1 MPRVFRRGA
10 SSCPAS
16 LAPAARYTDRMS
28 DNPGEHEHIDEL
40 RQAMYSRTLSEQLKP
55 RERRALD
62 LTRPVVGEDWKH
74 TEDDLEP
81 SLVAPRRIG
90 WFRTLLM
97 WILGI
102 SLVFFLGAAGFFAY
116 YFTLGGGS
124 LPASPQNV
132 DIVISGPPQVEGGAP
147 AQFQLVVTNRNK
159 VPLELAELVITYPKG
174 TRSPADFSTDLPN
187 QRIPLGTIEPGGRRQ
202 GTVSAVLAGK
212 GGDKENLKVEV
223 EYHVSGSNAIFVAG
237 SDYALNFSS
246 SPLSIT
252 VEGNTQAISGQPV
265 SLTITVATNGNAPV
279 RDVILKADYPFGF
292 KFASAAPQP
301 VQGSTWTLGD
311 LAPGQKRSI
320 TINGSLTGGS
330 GDERV
335 FHFSAGTRTSLAKVA
350 LDTVLAQTTFD
361 AAISQPFLDLAV
373 AVNESTRSGVVVSP
387 GDKVT
392 VSVQYANNLSTPIQN
407 AIVVA
412 RLSGLQ
418 IDGSTVKSTDGF
430 YRSADDSVFWD
441 KTTTNGVFAT
451 LAPGAK
457 GTVAFSFTMPSG
469 EELQR
474 YTNPHL
480 EISVNAA
487 GNRIAETGVPEVL
500 QATARQ
506 SISLASDLQL
516 IAAGLYYTNPFGSA
530 GPMPPKAGAETTY
543 ALVFTVR
550 NTTNKITNA
559 TLTASLPP
567 YVRWAGIY
575 SPSTEKVTFN
585 QANGTITWDLGDI
598 EPNVGLGD
606 TPPRQA
612 AISIGFTPSTS
623 QIGQQPS
630 LLQNI
635 VLKGL
640 DASTTAPISRK
651 VDDITTNIAKVSK
664 SSADIN
670 VAGEQGF
677 TASNATVV
685 K

>member
-1 MPRVFRRGA
+1 MQGN
-10 SSCPAS
+10 
-16 LAPAARYTDRMS
+16 
-28 DNPGEHEHIDEL
+28 NPGDQEHIDEL

-62 LTRPVVGEDWKH
+62 LTRAPIGEDWKH
-74 TEDDLEP
+74 EED
-81 SLVAPRRIG
+81 SLDPTMVAPRQIG
-90 WFRTLLM
+90 WFRAALW

-102 SLVFFLGAAGFFAY
+102 SLVFFLGAAGFFVY

-124 LPASPQNV
+124 LPASPDNV

-147 AQFQLVVTNRNK
+147 SQFQLVVTNRNK
-159 VPLELAELVITYPKG
+159 VPLELADIVITYPKG
-174 TRSPADFSTDLPN
+174 TRSPSDFSTDLPN
-187 QRIPLGTIEPGGRRQ
+187 QRISLGTIEPGGKRQ
-202 GTVSAVLAGK
+202 GTVSAVLAGQ
-212 GGDKENLKVEV
+212 GGQRESLKVDV
-223 EYHVSGSNAIFVAG
+223 EYHVSGSNAIFVA
-237 SDYALNFSS
+237 SSNYAINFSS
-246 SPLSIT
+246 SPLT
-252 VEGNTQAISGQPV
+252 VTVDGNSQAISGQPV
-265 SLTITVATNGNAPV
+265 SLTVNVATNGNAPV
-279 RDVILKADYPFGF
+279 RDVVMKADFPFGF
-292 KFASAAPQP
+292 KFASATPKPSKDGFWA
-301 VQGSTWTLGD
+301 LGD
-311 LAPGQKRSI
+311 LSPGQKRSI
-320 TINGSLTGGS
+320 TIQGALTGGT
-330 GDERV
+330 GDSRV
-335 FHFSAGTRTSLAKVA
+335 FHFSAGTRSDISRTS
-350 LDTVLAQTTFD
+350 LDTVLADTSFN
-361 AAISQPFLDLAV
+361 AAISQPFLGLTV
-373 AVNESTRSGVVVSP
+373 AINDSTKSGVVVSP

-392 VSVQYANNLSTPIQN
+392 VAVQYANNLTTPIQN

-412 RLSGLQ
+412 RLSGLE
-418 IDGSTVKSTDGF
+418 IDGSTVKTTDGF
-430 YRSADDSVFWD
+430 FRSADDSVFWD
-441 KTTTNGVFAT
+441 KTTTNGVFST
-451 LAPGAK
+451 LAPGAR

-469 EELQR
+469 EALKN

-480 EISVNAA
+480 DVTVNAA
-487 GNRIAETGVPEVL
+487 GNRIAESGVPEVL

-506 SISLASDLQL
+506 SVSLASDLQL
-516 IAAGLYYTNPFGSA
+516 IANGLYYTNPFGSS

-559 TLTASLPP
+559 VLTASLPP
-567 YVRWAGIY
+567 YVRWVGVY
-575 SPSTEKVTFN
+575 SPASENMKFN
-585 QANGTITWDLGDI
+585 QANGTVTWTLGDI

-612 AISIGFTPSTS
+612 AIAVGFTPSTS

-640 DASTTAPISRK
+640 DASTTAPVTRT

-677 TASNATVV
+677 SATNAAVV

>member
-1 MPRVFRRGA
+1 MA
-10 SSCPAS
+10 
-16 LAPAARYTDRMS
+16 

-62 LTRPVVGEDWKH
+62 LSRPAVGEDWKH
-74 TEDDLEP
+74 EEDVLEP
-81 SLVAPRRIG
+81 SLVAPRRIS
-90 WFRTLLM
+90 WFRAVLG

-102 SLVFFLGAAGFFAY
+102 SALFFLGAGGFFVY
-116 YFTLGGGS
+116 YFTIGGGA

-132 DIVISGPPQVEGGAP
+132 DIVVSGPPQVEGGAP

-202 GTVSAVLAGK
+202 GTVSAVLAGQ
-212 GGDKENLKVEV
+212 GGDRSDLKVDV
-223 EYHVSGSNAIFVAG
+223 EYRVSGSNAIFVAS
-237 SDYALNFSS
+237 SDYAINFSS

-252 VEGNTQAISGQPV
+252 VDGNSQAVAGQPV
-265 SLTITVATNGNAPV
+265 SLTVTVATNGNAPV

-292 KFASAAPQP
+292 KFASASPPAASGN
-301 VQGSTWTLGD
+301 VWTLGD

-320 TINGSLTGGS
+320 TINGSLAGGS
-330 GDERV
+330 GDARV
-335 FHFSAGTRTSLAKVA
+335 FHFSAGTRTDIKHTA
-350 LDTVLAQTTFD
+350 LDTTLAQTTFD

-373 AVNESTRSGVVVSP
+373 AINDSTRPGVVVSP

-392 VSVQYANNLSTPIQN
+392 VAVQYTNNLSTPITN
-407 AIVVA
+407 AIIVA
-412 RLSGLQ
+412 RLSGIE
-418 IDGSTVKSTDGF
+418 IDGTTVKSTDGF
-430 YRSADDSVFWD
+430 FRSADGSVFWD

-451 LAPGAK
+451 LAPGAH

-469 EELQR
+469 DALKY

-480 EISVNAA
+480 DISVNAA
-487 GNRIAETGVPEVL
+487 GNRVAETGVPEVL

-530 GPMPPKAGAETTY
+530 GPMPPKAGQETTY
-543 ALVFTVR
+543 ALVFTIR
-550 NTTNKITNA
+550 NTTNKITNG

-585 QANGTITWDLGDI
+585 QANGTVTWNVGDI

-606 TPPRQA
+606 IPPRQA
-612 AISIGFTPSTS
+612 AIAVGFTPSTS

-640 DASTTAPISRK
+640 DASTTAPITRT

-677 TASNATVV
+677 TASNAAVV